1 MSGKG
6 IREGLLERTAELLD
20 LPADAVAGVPR
31 LELVGTR
38 ELRMENHKGILAYG
52 TEEIHISGGSYI
64 VKVTGEALELRASDR
79 AGAAHHRA
87 HHRRSAGIGAA
98 G

>member
-20 LPADAVAGVPR
+20 LPADAVLH

-64 VKVTGEALELRASDR
+64 VKVTGEALELRAMTGLELLITGHITGVQL
-79 AGAAHHRA
+79 A
-87 HHRRSAGIGAA
+87 
-98 G
+98 